1 MSFVKRILSLILAVV
16 LVIGL
21 LPVTARAGALDN
33 GLVYEVCEDHVHVH
47 EYIVTVVEPT
57 CLKKGYTLYDCAFCL
72 YSYKTDHVA
81 PLGHDFA
88 DGFCSRCS
96 KSAPD
101 ADSFDPVNGMY
112 SPDDALTRGMF
123 CYALWNYCGSPEPS
137 SLNPCVDL
145 KESDYY
151 YDAVLWAMENRIVNS
166 ISATEFGPDDPV
178 NRAQAATY
186 LWRSIDPPEVP
197 VDNPFIDVPDG
208 TYFYQPVLWA
218 YAAGCMGPKDAEDT
232 FKPTDTCLYG
242 HIYWGPGDHTHE
254 YTATVTEPTCTEEGY
269 TTYIC
274 ACGDYYVADYVD
286 ALGHDFVDGFCTHCG
301 NGNFAPEDELTRG
314 MFFYTLWN
322 YCGSVAPTSAK
333 YHFTDVSESD
343 YYYEAV
349 YWAVENGITT
359 GATATKFDPDSF
371 MNRAQAAVYLWRAAG
386 SPDAPTRNPFV
397 DVGNLD
403 FFYIPALWAAA
414 EGCMDPLESNRFG
427 PYEKCLY
434 GHINWNFQIH
444 THKYTVTVTDPTC
457 TRWGYTK
464 YTCPCG
470 YSYLDNHVDALG
482 HDYAEGV
489 CTRCGEADPEVIP
502 DPIDPANGM
511 FAPDEVMTRGTFFYA
526 LWNYFGSPEPIST
539 ENPFTDISES
549 DYYYNAAL
557 WAVENGITT
566 GTSATQF
573 GPDWNMARLQAAV
586 FLWRAFGSPEAP
598 TENPFTDIKEGD
610 LYYEAVLWVCAEG
623 YMSHSDDTS
632 MGYWDT
638 TRFDTH
644 KPCLYGHINWVPTNH
659 PHQYTDVITVPCCTE
674 GGYTTYTCELCGYS
688 YQAKYEDALGHT
700 FVDGTCISCGEADPD
715 YEAPVEPPFADV
727 PAGAYYEAPVL
738 WAVENGITSGATE
751 NSFNPGGA
759 CLRAHVVTFL
769 WRAAKQP
776 EPAISTSA
784 FTDVRSSD
792 FFFKPVLWAVEQKIT
807 SGVSATEFGSYA
819 NCNRA
824 AVVTFLWRA
833 AGSPEPRT
841 NRNPFTDVK
850 KTDFFYKPVLWA
862 VENNITAG
870 LTATTFGPTAE
881 CNRAQVVTF
890 LYRAYN

>member
-1 MSFVKRILSLILAVV
+1 MSFVKRILSLILALV

-123 CYALWNYCGSPEPS
+123 CYALWNFCGSPEPS
-137 SLNPCVDL
+137 ILNPWVDL
-145 KESDYY
+145 KESDDYY
-151 YDAVLWAMENRIVNS
+151 KAVLWVVEKGITS
-166 ISATEFGPDDPV
+166 GISSTEFGVDMPV
-178 NRAQAATY
+178 NRAQAATC
-186 LWRSIDPPEVP
+186 LWRSFGSPVVS
-197 VDNPFIDVPDG
+197 VDNPFTDVPDH
-208 TYFYQPVLWA
+208 TFYYTSALWV
-218 YAAGCMGPKDAEDT
+218 YEAGYMAPLYAEDT

-242 HIYWGPGDHTHE
+242 HINWGPGDHTHE
-254 YTATVTEPTCTEEGY
+254 YTAVITAPTCTKKGF
-269 TTYIC
+269 TTYTC
-274 ACGDYYVADYVD
+274 TVCGHRYVSDYVD
-286 ALGHDFVDGFCTHCG
+286 TLPHEYEAVITDPTCIKKGFTTHACVCGDSYVTDEVRPLGHDFVDGICSRCFVHE
-301 NGNFAPEDELTRG
+301 P
-314 MFFYTLWN
+314 N
-322 YCGSVAPTSAK
+322 Y
-333 YHFTDVSESD
+333 
-343 YYYEAV
+343 
-349 YWAVENGITT
+349 
-359 GATATKFDPDSF
+359 
-371 MNRAQAAVYLWRAAG
+371 
-386 SPDAPTRNPFV
+386 
-397 DVGNLD
+397 
-403 FFYIPALWAAA
+403 
-414 EGCMDPLESNRFG
+414 
-427 PYEKCLY
+427 
-434 GHINWNFQIH
+434 
-444 THKYTVTVTDPTC
+444 
-457 TRWGYTK
+457 
-464 YTCPCG
+464 
-470 YSYLDNHVDALG
+470 
-482 HDYAEGV
+482 
-489 CTRCGEADPEVIP
+489 GEAPSDPGK
-502 DPIDPANGM
+502 GM
-511 FAPDEVMTRGTFFYA
+511 FAPDEALTRSMFFYS

-549 DYYYNAAL
+549 DDYYDAAL
-557 WAVENGITT
+557 WAVENGITS
-566 GTSATQF
+566 GISPTQF
-573 GPDWNMARLQAAV
+573 GPDGNMARSQAAT

-598 TENPFTDIKEGD
+598 TENSFTDIMEGKF
-610 LYYEAVLWVCAEG
+610 YYEAVLWVCEEG

-632 MGYWDT
+632 MGYWDFT
-638 TRFDTH
+638 SFDPK

-659 PHQYTDVITVPCCTE
+659 PHKFTDVITVPCCTE

-700 FVDGTCISCGEADPD
+700 FVGGTCISCGEADPD
-715 YEAPVEPPFADV
+715 YEAPVKPPFADV

-769 WRAAKQP
+769 WRAAGSP
-776 EPAISTSA
+776 EPMTNRNP
-784 FTDVRSSD
+784 FTDVKKPD

-807 SGVSATEFGSYA
+807 SGVSATEFGSYS

-833 AGSPEPRT
+833 AGSPEPVST
-841 NRNPFTDVK
+841 NNPFIDVK
-850 KTDFFYKPVLWA
+850 EGDFFYKPVLWA
-862 VENNITAG
+862 VENGITAG